1 MADICQITLFTP
13 GQQPKHYNLNAFGK
27 DIVRMGRGPQYDTD
41 GTPNDIQV
49 DPEMRTV
56 SRGQCYFQR
65 DDQGN
70 WYVVDNDSKNGLYF
84 NNQRVKSHRLNSGDQ
99 LYIGSKAENRL
110 VIAFTYVPQ
119 RSAGR
124 PSAVRPQEPRPRAD
138 RIPGE
143 RPQPQDQR
151 GTRIP
156 EYNETDRPRYNRA
169 PADYGERRPPQNPPP
184 GRRVQVQEQPP
195 RELEPERPL
204 QAGQAPAGQASAP
217 EGYDRAP
224 GADRMPPS
232 MSKTMVDTGNPEASL
247 AGQSEASEIEDGFM
261 SLFPLNEERQYLIGR
276 LSECDIVIPHPTVS
290 RKHCVIT
297 REGDRFFV
305 EDNHSTNG
313 VLLNSRLLTKREP
326 LNPMDRINIGGTTL
340 IFNGNSL
347 LYRVQTG
354 GVGISAERVV
364 KRVGRGKNR
373 KTILNDVSLTIH
385 PNNFVAI
392 IGGSGAGKTT
402 LLNCI
407 SGMTDITSGN
417 VFINGESIR
426 TGGKNVRSLLGYV
439 PQQDIVYDSLTLE
452 RMLYYSAKLRMPPDT
467 SMKEIRQK
475 IDETLEIVELSE
487 HRKTFI
493 SKLSG
498 GQKKRASIAVELL
511 ASPKVFFLDEPS
523 SGLDPGTEKHLMQIL
538 KRLAMTGR
546 TVVMVTHTVQ
556 NIDLCDG
563 VICMGRGGALC
574 YAGTP
579 SAALRFFGK
588 ERMIDVY
595 DELND
600 RAEVWARRFKELT
613 DREGGAPV
621 NNSNS
626 EKHQRQRK
634 RPRAQFRQFKVMTAR
649 YVEILLNSRMRFL
662 LLMVMPM
669 LLTLLV
675 CLAFQADG
683 NLQNLLLRLMA
694 GRAHSIKR
702 VTFPFLK
709 AVDTMTLMF
718 AFSCAVFWTGIFNSI
733 QEISKERQIYERERF
748 SGIGVVP
755 YVFSKFVPLAALCV
769 IQSIIMTAILSFMT
783 TTTATITG
791 NMSDAAA
798 ISMSMRPDGIILGKG
813 MMWLETFLTTFLC
826 ALSAMCLGLLIS
838 TLVSNEMA
846 MVLCPICLMPQILF
860 SGIVTKL
867 SGLTETLSNI
877 ISCKWSCVAYLVSAR
892 VNELY
897 ENVELGFEDNMSK
910 YVTTPFSESNAVGVG
925 KMFNVNK
932 RYIFSKLLGLTE
944 GDGVV
949 SGWFVL
955 FVISAVCVVGASLV
969 LKFRRNGS
977 RR

>member
-1 MADICQITLFTP
+1 MADIYQITLFAP
-13 GQQPKHYNLNAFGK
+13 GKQPKHYNLNAFNK
-27 DIVRMGRGPQYDTD
+27 DIVRMGRGPQFETD

-49 DPEMRTV
+49 DPELRTV

-65 DDQGN
+65 DNQGN

-84 NNQRVKSHRLNSGDQ
+84 NNQRVKSHRLSSGDQ

-119 RSAGR
+119 RSAER
-124 PSAVRPQEPRPRAD
+124 PPAVPMQERRPRVD
-138 RIPGE
+138 RVPAE
-143 RPQPQDQR
+143 RPQAMNQR
-151 GTRIP
+151 DTRIP

-169 PADYGERRPPQNPPP
+169 PADYAQRQALQANQPS
-184 GRRVQVQEQPP
+184 GRRVLAQDQQF
-195 RELEPERPL
+195 RDYEPERPEARQF
-204 QAGQAPAGQASAP
+204 QAGQASMPA
-217 EGYDRAP
+217 GYDRAP
-224 GADRMPPS
+224 GADRIPEGLT
-232 MSKTMVDTGNPEASL
+232 KTMVATGSADASPSDQL
-247 AGQSEASEIEDGFM
+247 GVSEIEDGFM

-276 LSECDIVIPHPTVS
+276 LNECDIVIAHPTVS

-340 IFNGNSL
+340 VFNGNSL
-347 LYRVQTG
+347 LYHVQTG

-373 KTILNDVSLTIH
+373 KTILNDISLAIK

-402 LLNCI
+402 LLDCI

-417 VFINGESIR
+417 VFINGESLR

-563 VICMGRGGALC
+563 VICMGRGGVLC
-574 YAGTP
+574 YAGSP

-595 DELND
+595 DELNE
-600 RAEVWARRFKELT
+600 RSEVWARRFKELT
-613 DREGGAPV
+613 DREGGASV
-621 NNSNS
+621 NPKT
-626 EKHQRQRK
+626 EKKERQHK
-634 RPRAQFRQFKVMTAR
+634 QPKAQFRQFKVMTAR
-649 YVEILLNSRMRFL
+649 YVEILLNSRLRFL

-669 LLTLLV
+669 ILTLLV

-733 QEISKERQIYERERF
+733 QEISKERQIYEREHF

-755 YVFSKFVPLAALCV
+755 YVFSKFVPLAGLCV
-769 IQSIIMTAILSFMT
+769 IQSIVMTAILSFMT

-791 NMSDAAA
+791 NLSDAAA

-813 MMWLETFLTTFLC
+813 MMWLETFATTFLC

-867 SGLTETLSNI
+867 SGITETISNI

-910 YVTTPFSESNAVGVG
+910 YMTTPFSESNAVGVG

-932 RYIFSKLLGLTE
+932 RYIFSKLLGLSE

-955 FVISAVCVVGASLV
+955 FLICVVCVIGASLV
-969 LKFRRNGS
+969 LRFRRSGS